1 MNKRYV
7 THLVLAALA
16 AGSPALAAELQVSR
30 GWTVAVDKKGG
41 EVPLFMTIENPGA
54 EADAL
59 MRVSCPEIA
68 FFAIKRA
75 TDPGGEGPPKARE
88 VRQIPVAAGGTTVLE
103 PGGFHVWLRQTTGP
117 LAEGATYSCS
127 VSFQKG
133 GTKELPVRVEAAGKD
148 VVAGH

>member
-1 MNKRYV
+1 MNKRCLS
-7 THLVLAALA
+7 HLVLAALA
-16 AGSPALAAELQVSR
+16 AAAPALAADLEVSQ
-30 GWTVAVDKKGG
+30 GWTVANERKGA
-41 EVPLFMTIENPGA
+41 EVPLFMTIDNPGA

-59 MRVSCPEIA
+59 TRVTCPQIA
-68 FFAIKRA
+68 FFAIKRT
-75 TDPGGEGPPKARE
+75 TDKGGEGPPAARE
-88 VRQIPVAAGGTTVLE
+88 VRQIPVAAGGTTVLA

-148 VVAGH
+148 AVPGH

>member
-1 MNKRYV
+1 MNKRCLS
-7 THLVLAALA
+7 HLVLAALA
-16 AGSPALAAELQVSR
+16 AAAPALAAEVEVSQ
-30 GWTVAVDKKGG
+30 GWTVANERKGA

-54 EADAL
+54 EDSL

-68 FFAIKRA
+68 FFSIKRT

-88 VRQIPVAAGGTTVLE
+88 VRQIPVAAGGKTELK
-103 PGGFHVWLRQTTGP
+103 PGGYHVWLRQTTGP

-148 VVAGH
+148 AVAPSH

>member
-7 THLVLAALA
+7 SHLVLAALA
-16 AGSPALAAELQVSR
+16 VASPAVAAEVEVSQ
-30 GWTVAVDKKGG
+30 GWTVANGRKGG
-41 EVPLFMTIENPGA
+41 EVPLFMTIVNPGA
-54 EADAL
+54 EEDAL
-59 MRVSCPEIA
+59 MRVSCPGIA
-68 FFAIKRA
+68 FFAVKRA
-75 TDPGGEGPPKARE
+75 TDPGGEGPPKSRE
-88 VRQIPVAAGGTTVLE
+88 VKQIPVAAGGTTRLE

-133 GTKELPVRVEAAGKD
+133 GTKELQVRVEAAGKD